1 VWACQHLAKNCV
13 ELSIL
18 CQKNKVKLS
27 IPWQK
32 NNLLTFYNLSGKI
45 MQVLNVVRI
54 GGKMS
59 AVAGGIGGLVVAV
72 LLLVKL
78 VKMKDAE

>member
-1 VWACQHLAKNCV
+1 M

-78 VKMKDAE
+78 IKMKGAE